1 MSIVNPKKFKSV
13 INHLT
18 DKCIQPNAVD
28 IVVIG
33 FNKIK
38 DDDIF
43 VLSESSK
50 QHRGS
55 IKIYPDENGVFV
67 LDEGHYE
74 FITQHNVTIADNE
87 AGIIIPRS
95 TLNRN
100 GVFITSGLYD
110 SGFEGTI
117 CGVMHINGPTNIK
130 VGTRIAQFLIFD
142 AESCSLYNG
151 SYGKNGELNDRYD
164 DINNDIGIK

>member
-13 INHLT
+13 ITNLV
-18 DKCIQPNAVD
+18 DNCIQPNAVD
-28 IVVIG
+28 LIVIG

-55 IKIYPDENGVFV
+55 IKIYPNENGVFV

-74 FITQHNVTIADNE
+74 FITLHKVSIAENE
-87 AGIIIPRS
+87 SGIIIPRS

-117 CGVMHINGPTNIK
+117 CGVMHINGPVHINS
-130 VGTRIAQFLIFD
+130 GTRIAQFLIFD

-151 SYGKNGELNDRYD
+151 SYGKNGELDDRY
-164 DINNDIGIK
+164 NDVIDSK